1 MKIEILHVSSW
12 IKLPPISSRG
22 KTVKVIVFSQNSL
35 DIAGTEEKESVKAVN
50 TDHDTANWSSSP
62 SAMSQAQYDGPA
74 FNLENLELASIA
86 NLSSL
91 INEMIQSDDPS
102 SPDTGYARS
111 TSMNKL
117 LVWKVN
123 ILKAI
128 EVTESEIDSLETE
141 MRSLA
146 ANGSQPAYS
155 SLLSGECQ
163 LKPCEERPAGSSF
176 TSGPVPLQ
184 VVSSGAMNFKIT
196 PSANDGHAS
205 LKDEEIDSP
214 GSATSKLVE
223 MLSSGEDAFVSEP
236 QQCVE
241 GKRRLEPDNF
251 CNLELCLE
259 DGISNQDEACC
270 TVDHKVIETTCHDLA
285 PVDDTHSD
293 IGHIYDSIFSS
304 NKCSVNKAM
313 EELNKLLPAQ
323 QRFLDIS
330 TFLSSP
336 SFQNDPLVIK
346 EKFIKKKRSLRFREK
361 IVTLK
366 FKVFQHFWKEGRVV
380 SIRKLRGKSHK
391 KFDLGCKKNRSSNR
405 ARNSYFG
412 E

>member
-1 MKIEILHVSSW
+1 MG
-12 IKLPPISSRG
+12 IS
-22 KTVKVIVFSQNSL
+22 
-35 DIAGTEEKESVKAVN
+35 GTEEKESVKAVN
-50 TDHDTANWSSSP
+50 TDHDAANWSSSP
-62 SAMSQAQYDGPA
+62 SAMSMSQYDGPA
-74 FNLENLELASIA
+74 FNLENLDLASIA

-91 INEMIQSDDPS
+91 INEMIQSDDSS

-141 MRSLA
+141 MRSLV
-146 ANGSQPAYS
+146 ANGPHPAYPR
-155 SLLSGECQ
+155 LLPGECQ

-176 TSGPVPLQ
+176 TTGPAPLQ
-184 VVSSGAMNFKIT
+184 AVSSEAMDFKII
-196 PSANDGHAS
+196 PAANDGHVS

-223 MLSSGEDAFVSEP
+223 MLPSGEDAFVSEP

-241 GKRRLEPDNF
+241 GNRRLEPDNF
-251 CNLELCLE
+251 RSLEQCVE
-259 DGISNQDEACC
+259 DGVSNQYEACC
-270 TVDHKVIETTCHDLA
+270 TEDDKVIETSHHDLGS
-285 PVDDTHSD
+285 VDDTHSD
-293 IGHIYDSIFSS
+293 IGHIYETIFSS

-313 EELNKLLPAQ
+313 EELNKLLPAH
-323 QRFLDIS
+323 QRLLDIS
-330 TFLSSP
+330 AFLSSP
-336 SFQNDPLVIK
+336 SFQSDPLGIK
-346 EKFIKKKRSLRFREK
+346 EKFVKKKRSLRFREK
-361 IVTLK
+361 IVTLR